1 MHYYNA
7 ALPDEACYIVIKSRQ
22 PIQKNTTMKA
32 TLVILLSALALALAA
47 CKEEHRK
54 EAQSVGEYGVG
65 VVQQR
70 AGKKAIQ
77 KVQKAQDQHNK
88 QLDDALKD

>member
-1 MHYYNA
+1 
-7 ALPDEACYIVIKSRQ
+7 
-22 PIQKNTTMKA
+22 MKTA
-32 TLVILLSALALALAA
+32 FTLVLAA
-47 CKEEHRK
+47 VALGLASCKEEHRK

-77 KVQKAQDQHNK
+77 KAQKANKQHNK

>member
-1 MHYYNA
+1 
-7 ALPDEACYIVIKSRQ
+7 
-22 PIQKNTTMKA
+22 MKTAILFVLA
-32 TLVILLSALALALAA
+32 TVAFCLFS

-54 EAQSVGEYGVG
+54 EAQSVGEHGVG

-77 KVQKAQDQHNK
+77 KAQKAQDQHNR